1 MPETFP
7 FMVVGNK
14 LDMAEDSRAV
24 DKETA
29 EDFCQRE
36 GMSFIETSARDN
48 VNVEE
53 AFRVLA
59 TEALKRQAEMQKSLD
74 ASQETMR

>member
-14 LDMAEDSRAV
+14 LDMADEERSV
-24 DKETA
+24 DKQTA

-36 GMSFIETSARDN
+36 GMQFIETSARDN
-48 VNVEE
+48 LNVED
-53 AFRVLA
+53 AFRQLA
-59 TEALKRQAEMQKSLD
+59 TEALKR
-74 ASQETMR
+74 